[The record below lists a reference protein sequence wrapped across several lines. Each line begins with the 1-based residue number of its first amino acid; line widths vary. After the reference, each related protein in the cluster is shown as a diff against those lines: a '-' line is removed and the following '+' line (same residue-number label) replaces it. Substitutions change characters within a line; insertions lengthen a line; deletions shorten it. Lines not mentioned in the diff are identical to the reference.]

1 MLSSKLLYRFGVK
14 AAADLKTFAVVGSG
28 LMGSGIALVANQTA
42 GLNVKV
48 CDANE
53 KALNHAKKSY
63 EGLLEGQVSKNKITK
78 EVKDQVLGRFTF
90 TTKLDDLN
98 DADFVVEAVNEDF
111 ELKRKIFQS
120 LDKITPKNTILASN
134 TSSISITK
142 IARTVER
149 PSLVIGTHFFNPV
162 PVMALL
168 EVITGLQT
176 ADETLETVKGL
187 GKRMKKEVVLSK
199 DSPGF
204 ILNRAL
210 VPYLNEAIYVLYE
223 GLATKEDIDKAMRLG
238 SNVPMGPLTLADF
251 VGLDTCLA
259 VLNVLHKE
267 FGDSKYRPCPLLTN
281 YVNAGWLG
289 RKSGRGFYT
298 YK

>member
-1 MLSSKLLYRFGVK
+1 MLASKILFRFGVK
-14 AAADLKTFAVVGSG
+14 AAADLKNFGVVGAG
-28 LMGSGIALVANQTA
+28 LMGSGIALVANQVG
-42 GLNVKV
+42 GLNVKLV
-48 CDANE
+48 DAND
-53 KALNHAKKSY
+53 KALAHARKSY
-63 EGLLEGQVSKNKITK
+63 EGMLEAQVAKKKLTS
-78 EVKDQVLGRFTF
+78 EAKDQVLKRFTF
-90 TTKLDDLN
+90 STKLDDLN
-98 DADFVVEAVNEDF
+98 DADFVVEAVNENFD
-111 ELKRKIFQS
+111 LKTKIFKS
-120 LDKITPKNTILASN
+120 LDQITPKDTILASN

-142 IARTVER
+142 IASVTQR

-176 ADETLETVKGL
+176 ADDTLETVKGL
-187 GKRMKKEVVLSK
+187 GKRLKKEVVLSK

-238 SNVPMGPLTLADF
+238 SNVPMGPLTLCDF

-259 VLNVLHKE
+259 VLQVLHKE
-267 FGDSKYRPCPLLTN
+267 FGDSKYRPCPLLIN
-281 YVNAGWLG
+281 YVNAGWYG
-289 RKSGRGFYT
+289 KKSGRGFYT

>member
-1 MLSSKLLYRFGVK
+1 MLAKKILFRFGVK
-14 AAADLKTFAVVGSG
+14 SAADLKNFGVVGAG
-28 LMGSGIALVANQTA
+28 LMGSGIALVANQVG
-42 GLNVKV
+42 GLNVKLV
-48 CDANE
+48 DANQ
-53 KALNHAKKSY
+53 KALDFAQKQYNGA
-63 EGLLEGQVSKNKITK
+63 LENQVKKNKLTNDAK
-78 EVKDQVLGRFTF
+78 EAIMKRFTF

-98 DADFVVEAVNEDF
+98 DADFVVEAVNENFD
-111 ELKRKIFQS
+111 LKTKIFQA
-120 LDKITPKNTILASN
+120 LDKATPKNAILASN

-142 IARTVER
+142 IAKVTER
-149 PSLVIGTHFFNPV
+149 PTQVIGTHFFNPV

-168 EVITGLQT
+168 EVINGLQT
-176 ADETLETVKGL
+176 SDETLETVKGL
-187 GKRMKKEVVLSK
+187 GKRLKKEVVLSK

-210 VPYLNEAIYVLYE
+210 VPYINEAIYVLYE
-223 GLATKEDIDKAMRLG
+223 GIATKEDIDKAMKLG
-238 SNVPMGPLTLADF
+238 SNVPMGPLTLCDF

-281 YVNAGWLG
+281 YVNAGWYG
-289 RKSGRGFYT
+289 KKTGRGFYT

>member
-1 MLSSKLLYRFGVK
+1 MLANKFLCRFGAK
-14 AAADLKTFAVVGSG
+14 AAADLKNFAVVGAG

-42 GLNVKV
+42 GLNVRV
-48 CDANE
+48 CDANQ
-53 KALNHAKKSY
+53 KSLDNAKKSY
-63 EGLLEGQVSKNKITK
+63 EAMLGSQVTK
-78 EVKDQVLGRFTF
+78 KKLTAEVRDQVLGRFSY
-90 TTKLDDLN
+90 TTKLEDLN
-98 DADFVVEAVNEDF
+98 DAEFVVEAVNEDF
-111 ELKRKIFQS
+111 ELKKKIFTS
-120 LDKITPKNTILASN
+120 LDKITPKDSILASN

-142 IARTVER
+142 LARIVER

-176 ADETLETVKGL
+176 SPETLQLVKDL
-187 GKRMKKEVVLSK
+187 GKRLKKEVVLSK

-289 RKSGRGFYT
+289 RKTGRGFYT
-298 YK
+298 Y

>member
-1 MLSSKLLYRFGVK
+1 MLASKFLYRFGVK
-14 AAADLKTFAVVGSG
+14 SAADLKNFGVVGAG
-28 LMGSGIALVANQTA
+28 LMGSGIALVANQVA
-42 GLNVKV
+42 GLNVKLV
-48 CDANE
+48 DAND
-53 KALNHAKKSY
+53 KALAQARKQYEGMLDGQIAKKKLPA
-63 EGLLEGQVSKNKITK
+63 EA
-78 EVKDQVLGRFTF
+78 KDQIMKRFTF
-90 TTKLDDLN
+90 TTKLDDLS
-98 DADFVVEAVNEDF
+98 DADFVVEAVNENFD
-111 ELKRKIFQS
+111 LKTKIFQT
-120 LDKITPKNTILASN
+120 LDKVTPAHAILASN
-134 TSSISITK
+134 TSSLSITK
-142 IARTVER
+142 ICKIVNR
-149 PSLVIGTHFFNPV
+149 PSQVIGTHFFNPV

-176 ADETLETVKGL
+176 GEDTLETVKGL
-187 GKRMKKEVVLSK
+187 GKRLKKEVVLSK

-259 VLNVLHKE
+259 VLQVLHKE

-281 YVNAGWLG
+281 YVNAGWYG
-289 RKSGRGFYT
+289 RRSEEHT
-298 YK
+298 CDL